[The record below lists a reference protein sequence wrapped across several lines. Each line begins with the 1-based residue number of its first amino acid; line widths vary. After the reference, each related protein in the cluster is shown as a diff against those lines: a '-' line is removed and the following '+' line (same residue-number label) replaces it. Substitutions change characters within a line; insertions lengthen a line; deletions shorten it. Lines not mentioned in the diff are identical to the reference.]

1 MSGITLNNINNN
13 NFDMGISKLNNEP
26 YMEEPFSLNEKQLY
40 SNLLKKDFSDL
51 SPKEKALNIHYT
63 QNKLAY
69 NTDDTNSSINK
80 TNVVKKVIRSISE
93 TCPHSKWSDNS
104 KVLSNSELQQKN
116 ILIDLVQSVK
126 LYNDD
131 ICFMI
136 NDLFKTNTENN
147 KADLNYFDVEDF
159 FKYSLIVGQQECTVS
174 EKLINTIRHFSRRIV
189 DQSQE
194 IKRLQKQ
201 VTDYSVNKYF
211 NSLKKI
217 SKIFK
222 SSDNKNMMESSFQI
236 DDFNYECMKH
246 LEKIIE
252 QVDKNE
258 IYYQS
263 QIQDLLNEIHQR
275 DDLLDCYQK
284 RENNLFNFYYPKLIG
299 KIEKSNLSKYQNKEA
314 IVNEMA
320 QQLKEI
326 EKAFQDKLVMKNN
339 LIEEINNQKSFMEI
353 CYIKKLKAKEEIIS
367 SIHKHYKEKE
377 KFYQNEISQYKKR
390 SADQAKLAE
399 QIRNQIQNQ
408 QNEYCKKVEEMQQN
422 LDSRGKIIA
431 YVQNKLNIRENEL
444 KIANIK
450 FTTAER
456 QMNIEKDQYKR
467 EISNLKEEIEK
478 TNEDIEDLENEL
490 DTQEEEYKGELER
503 LEKEHDIQ
511 INKLW
516 NIIDQRENTINEME
530 TEMEKL
536 KEKTNSMEQ
545 SILKFEKEK
554 EKSEDHTNEKVIEEE
569 ILAFDMN
576 EKSNITVTGDASEKS
591 NITVTGVASKEI
603 IIINNDCTNSNRASV
618 QEKEY
623 DYSADILLSEYSNN
637 DCEEDMIEGEK
648 GGLTS
653 TEEKY
658 DADDDNDDDY
668 DDDETN
674 SLTLTED
681 MSKDE
686 SEIGERRELIEELE
700 EEGENDFEN
709 EFNEENEKLK
719 HQYDALKQENTNLR
733 YELEKEKENLKRE
746 NEKCKLQLKQY
757 EEITLKYSQICS
769 EKEDI
774 MNHNAIL
781 ENEISKKL
789 KEQKIQEELN
799 NSLEQKLTDFQKEK
813 DDLENRV
820 KQLEKTVNDA
830 VSLEKYNTL
839 RKEFDVA
846 LENANEQRRKKN
858 YLKQK
863 LANQQEKNKVLIEL
877 IKKERVKNKEEIR
890 KLKQSCVKQ
899 NSKIKAVLKQVK
911 DGLVIGEHI
920 DLDRIVKRVKS
931 ERLLMNNEYERLKKV
946 ASTLSNKSN
955 SNLKKQSIVL
965 KNENFSDIR
974 KDSNREGSVEI
985 TIKNPT
991 ISKNISNESKI
1002 FIKVAPNFES
1012 LHEESMA
1019 SKQANDSLNSIETD
1033 DENQEVEKFSLKK
1046 ALGQQDGI
1054 NYLDEDDDRN
1064 SFIDFTTPSSY
1075 ELIEKRENEINSPSF
1090 NNKEDISLIEEEEEK
1105 EENTMTPQQVNL
1117 YNRILQIPGVLPF
1130 SINEIKNLE
1139 YDDANFSISTDSSMY
1154 NKEGE
1159 GYLDRNEEGLE
1170 AISTNRIRYNSYSNN
1185 ELKNGNN
1192 HNSLRRMPNFD
1203 QIAKLA
1209 KIKIKHSSEEIM
1221 A

>member
-1 MSGITLNNINNN
+1 MSGITLNNDNK
-13 NFDMGISKLNNEP
+13 NFDIGISKLNNKP
-26 YMEEPFSLNEKQLY
+26 FYMEEPLSLNKKQLY
-40 SNLLKKDFSDL
+40 SDLLKKDFSDL
-51 SPKEKALNIHYT
+51 SLKEKALNLHYT
-63 QNKLAY
+63 QNKLVS
-69 NTDDTNSSINK
+69 NTDDINSSINK
-80 TNVVKKVIRSISE
+80 ANVVKNVIRSRSE
-93 TCPHSKWSDNS
+93 TCPHSKWSNNS
-104 KVLSNSELQQKN
+104 NILSNSELQQKN

-189 DQSQE
+189 DQTQE
-194 IKRLQKQ
+194 IKRLQEQ

-211 NSLKKI
+211 NSLKRI

-222 SSDNKNMMESSFQI
+222 SDDNKKIMESSFHM
-236 DDFNYECMKH
+236 DDFNCECMNH

-252 QVDKNE
+252 QVDNNE
-258 IYYQS
+258 KYYQG
-263 QIQDLLNEIHQR
+263 QIQDLLNEIRQR

-284 RENNLFNFYYPKLIG
+284 RENNLFNIYYPKLIG

-314 IVNEMA
+314 IVNEME

-339 LIEEINNQKSFMEI
+339 LIEEINNQKSSMEI
-353 CYIKKLKAKEEIIS
+353 CYLKKLKDKDEIIS
-367 SIHKHYKEKE
+367 CIHKQYKEKE
-377 KFYQNEISQYKKR
+377 RIYQNEISQYKKR
-390 SADQAKLAE
+390 SAAQAKLAE

-490 DTQEEEYKGELER
+490 DTQEEEHKGELER

-530 TEMEKL
+530 IEMEKL
-536 KEKTNSMEQ
+536 KEKTSSMEQ
-545 SILKFEKEK
+545 SLLQFEKEK
-554 EKSEDHTNEKVIEEE
+554 EKSEDHTNEEVVDEE
-569 ILAFDMN
+569 ILADDMN
-576 EKSNITVTGDASEKS
+576 EKSNITITGDTSEKS
-591 NITVTGVASKEI
+591 NITVTGVTSEEI
-603 IIINNDCTNSNRASV
+603 IIINNVCTNKNKASI
-618 QEKEY
+618 QEKE
-623 DYSADILLSEYSNN
+623 DCCSANLLCSEYSNN
-637 DCEEDMIEGEK
+637 DYEEDMTEDEK
-648 GGLTS
+648 AGLTS

-681 MSKDE
+681 MSKED
-686 SEIGERRELIEELE
+686 SEIEERVELIEELE
-700 EEGENDFEN
+700 GENDLEN

-719 HQYDALKQENTNLR
+719 HQFDVIKQENTSLR
-733 YELEKEKENLKRE
+733 NELEKEKENLKQE
-746 NEKCKLQLKQY
+746 NEKCKLQQKLY
-757 EEITLKYSQICS
+757 EEITLKYSQIYS
-769 EKEDI
+769 EKEEI
-774 MNHNAIL
+774 MNQNTII
-781 ENEISKKL
+781 ENEISKKIE
-789 KEQKIQEELN
+789 EQKIQEELN
-799 NSLEQKLTDFQKEK
+799 NSLEQKLTEFQKEK
-813 DDLENRV
+813 DGLENRV
-820 KQLEKTVNDA
+820 KQLEKIVNDT
-830 VSLEKYNTL
+830 VSLEKYDTL
-839 RKEFDVA
+839 KKEFDVA
-846 LENANEQRRKKN
+846 LANVNEQRRKKN

-863 LANQQEKNKVLIEL
+863 LANLQEKNKVLIEL
-877 IKKERVKNKEEIR
+877 IKKERAQNKEEIR
-890 KLKQSCVKQ
+890 QLKQSCVKQ

-911 DGLVIGEHI
+911 DGLVTAEHI
-920 DLDRIVKRVKS
+920 DLDRIVKRMKS

-946 ASTLSNKSN
+946 ASTLSIKSN
-955 SNLKKQSIVL
+955 SNLKKQSIIL

-974 KDSNREGSVEI
+974 KDSNCEGGVEI
-985 TIKNPT
+985 TIKNPN

-1012 LHEESMA
+1012 LHEESMV

-1033 DENQEVEKFSLKK
+1033 DENQELEEFSLKK
-1046 ALGQQDGI
+1046 ALSQQDGI
-1054 NYLDEDDDRN
+1054 KYLDEDDDRD
-1064 SFIDFTTPSSY
+1064 SFIDFTAPSSY

-1090 NNKEDISLIEEEEEK
+1090 NNKEDISLIVEEK
-1105 EENTMTPQQVNL
+1105 ENAMTPQQVNL

-1130 SINEIKNLE
+1130 NINEVKNLE
-1139 YDDANFSISTDSSMY
+1139 YDDANFSISTDSSVY
-1154 NKEGE
+1154 NKDGE
-1159 GYLDRNEEGLE
+1159 GYLNKNEVELE
-1170 AISTNRIRYNSYSNN
+1170 AIATNRIRYNSFSNN